1 MSVFAVIDT
10 ETTGFNKRYD
20 RIIELA
26 AVRADA
32 YFNPSTPG
40 THCSTLTPTP
50 CPLLGV
56 HPRPTRYSTLLWG
69 LLVAKRAEHPGF
81 HVIGVMAVKCP
92 LTGVVSDQVG
102 DHGFTVAEKDGVLA

>member
-1 MSVFAVIDT
+1 MSTAATAMAALRGCARHGLDLHIPGRGEEDGVLVVPEDHNT
-10 ETTGFNKRYD
+10 EEGHR
-20 RIIELA
+20 A
-26 AVRADA
+26 ARWVVCSDSAHL
-32 YFNPSTPG
+32 G
-40 THCSTLTPTP
+40 TQP
-50 CPLLGV
+50 CCG
-56 HPRPTRYSTLLWG
+56 G

>member
-1 MSVFAVIDT
+1 MNFFNRLRETLTHLDNALDNAAHPQAGRPVFAVIDT

-50 CPLLGV
+50 CPLLGGTPA
-56 HPRPTRYSTLLWG
+56 HLGTQPCCGGYS
-69 LLVAKRAEHPGF
+69 
-81 HVIGVMAVKCP
+81 
-92 LTGVVSDQVG
+92 
-102 DHGFTVAEKDGVLA
+102 